1 MDPASVVV
9 GIGHSLGG
17 NTMFILQHPEPII
30 PFSSFIMVEP
40 MISPAW
46 SATSQKFTTIDTG
59 ERGL

>member
-1 MDPASVVV
+1 MSFEQTFLSSSSFDK
-9 GIGHSLGG
+9 LLR
-17 NTMFILQHPEPII
+17 FILQHPEPII